1 MSDEIHFFTERSN
14 LEDEINMQSQ
24 NFWQQTPSD
33 RAQYP
38 RQKETSTALL

>member
-1 MSDEIHFFTERSN
+1 MSDEIHFFVERST
-14 LEDEINMQSQ
+14 LEDEITMQSQ

-38 RQKETSTALL
+38 RWKKTSTALL